1 MITQKIINEFL
12 SHQPIA
18 VVGVS
23 RNTKKFGYSCY
34 RDLKMKGFNVIAV
47 NHYLDNI
54 DGDICFPNLHSIP
67 IEIRAVL
74 IVVKPEQTIEVVK
87 DAFIKGVKY
96 IWMQQGAESESAI
109 EFCNSNDI
117 KLVYGKCILMFAQPV
132 VSFHKFHRW
141 FVKLFGKLPV

>member
-1 MITQKIINEFL
+1 MITQKLINEFL

-34 RDLKMKGFNVIAV
+34 RDLKIKGFNVVPV

-54 DGDICFPNLHSIP
+54 DGEKCFPNLYSIP
-67 IEIRAVL
+67 FQIGAVL
-74 IVVKPEQTIEVVK
+74 IIVKPEQTIGIIK
-87 DAFIKGVKY
+87 DAFVKGIRY
-96 IWMQQGAESESAI
+96 IWMQQGAESEEAI
-109 EFCNSNDI
+109 GFCKANDI
-117 KLVYGKCILMFAQPV
+117 NLISGKCILMFAQPV

-141 FVKLFGKLPV
+141 FVKLIGKFPV